1 MRRTNNTVEG
11 WHRALTSTMGI
22 PNPTI
27 LKIFEELKKRI
38 QYQTREIEGIRR
50 GNPSTPRRMA
60 WENLN
65 VRIHNATRLFNGMSH
80 YDYLRSVALNLKF
93 T

>member
-1 MRRTNNTVEG
+1 MTLTN
-11 WHRALTSTMGI
+11 TMGI
-22 PNPTI
+22 SNPTI

-38 QYQTREIEGIRR
+38 QFQTREIEGIRR
-50 GNPSTPRRMA
+50 GNTSTPRRA
-60 WENLN
+60 VWKNLN

-80 YDYLRSVALNLKF
+80 YDYLRSVAFNLQF